1 MPGTVAAIILLF
13 AMLAGI
19 VPVRAETWTVA
30 SEDSFPPYS
39 FTRAGRRA
47 GIDVEIVDAA
57 LKAIGVTPDHQPLPW
72 SRVIRAVDTDQ
83 IDLAFQ
89 FVGTSERF
97 AQWLMVPIN
106 RLSRTVLVMPAG
118 SSFTYTGLAD
128 LRGMTIGVVQG
139 YRYDEAFDQ
148 ASHFRRESAE
158 DNLLNLKKLVAGRLD
173 AIIGD
178 QSTLHYLARENGL
191 VGQIRYADQA
201 VVEVPRYAAVPK
213 SRPDRAR
220 RFAEGMALITG
231 NGTLERILQVWRG
244 N

>member
-13 AMLAGI
+13 AVLAGLA
-19 VPVRAETWTVA
+19 PARAETWVVA

-39 FTRAGRRA
+39 FTRDGRRA

-83 IDLAFQ
+83 VDLAFQ
-89 FVGTSERF
+89 FVGTSTRF

-106 RLSRTVLVMPAG
+106 RVSRTVLVLPAG
-118 SSFTYTGLAD
+118 SSFTYAGLAD

-148 ASHFRRESAE
+148 ASHFRRESAD

-220 RFAEGMALITG
+220 RFAQGMTLITE
-231 NGTLERILQVWRG
+231 NGTLDAILQVWRG